1 MGGNQETQQWHEN
14 QQQAR
19 ENTPK
24 PGETQE
30 FMENSS
36 FLEWPKDFDVPDGV
50 GIYIIIYIY
59 NNNKH
64 NNDIVIIIIY
74 IS

>member
-1 MGGNQETQQWHEN
+1 MSMMGGNQETQQWHEN

-50 GIYIIIYIY
+50 GIYIIIY

-64 NNDIVIIIIY
+64 NNNII
-74 IS
+74 

>member
-1 MGGNQETQQWHEN
+1 MMGGNQETQQWHEN

-50 GIYIIIYIY
+50 GIYIIIYIIII
-59 NNNKH
+59 N
-64 NNDIVIIIIY
+64 IIIILLLLY
-74 IS
+74 I

>member
-1 MGGNQETQQWHEN
+1 MMGGNQETKQWHEN

-50 GIYIIIYIY
+50 GMYIYIY
-59 NNNKH
+59 
-64 NNDIVIIIIY
+64 
-74 IS
+74 

>member
-50 GIYIIIYIY
+50 GIYIIIY

-64 NNDIVIIIIY
+64 NNNIVIIIIY

>member
-1 MGGNQETQQWHEN
+1 MSMMGGNQETKQWHEN

-50 GIYIIIYIY
+50 GMYIYINNNCYYYITYIYI
-59 NNNKH
+59 
-64 NNDIVIIIIY
+64 
-74 IS
+74 

>member
-1 MGGNQETQQWHEN
+1 MGGNQETKQWHEN

-50 GIYIIIYIY
+50 GMYIYILII
-59 NNNKH
+59 
-64 NNDIVIIIIY
+64 IVIIILHIY
-74 IS
+74 I